1 MSCKSKLKNDEKGFT
16 AEQFRPPE
24 CEPRSE
30 HGA

>member
-1 MSCKSKLKNDEKGFT
+1 MSCKSKLKNDEKRFT

-24 CEPRSE
+24 YEPQSE